1 MLQDIR
7 DNSQGII
14 AKIIIGLIVAVFA
27 LFGVE
32 SIIGGLVTSPPVAEV
47 NGEEITEVQ
56 LQNSTQN
63 LMNQIG
69 ASGQGIDQALVEQ
82 LALNQLI
89 EESIL
94 RQRAAEANMT
104 VSSDRIDQAILEN
117 PQFQVSGRF
126 DTDLAVRTMAT
137 QGFSVPM
144 YRGEL
149 ARGMLLGQLVNA
161 FSSSNF
167 VTDAELQRVAEL
179 TRETRDFRFVS
190 IPMGTRTLDTQI
202 SDAEIQAYYDNNQ
215 EEFREPETVAVSYVT
230 LDQDVIADEIEVPEA
245 QISARYEQE
254 LDAFEG
260 ASERRAAHI
269 LIEVSGDVSEED
281 ALAQA
286 EAARQRLDAGEEFAE
301 LALEFSSDTVSAEQG
316 GDIGYTDGS
325 AFPQA
330 IEEALDELA
339 LNEVSGPVVTEFG
352 VHLVKLTE
360 AADQQFA
367 TFEEARERIE
377 RELKSAEVDLLY
389 GERLE
394 TLSNLAFESADLQ
407 PLSERLGLE
416 IQTSEPTPRTG
427 GSGLFANQQL
437 VSAAWSDQV
446 FLDGNNSDVLELSD
460 TRAVVLRVAEYNE
473 ATVPP
478 LAEVRPQIAVLLRA
492 EMEREAVQELGNELL
507 SRVQAGED
515 VDEFIVEHELEWI
528 SREDVSRNATV
539 ANREVIN
546 TTFSLPIPEGEPER
560 STLTLPNGTFVLVEL
575 TEVTP
580 GSLLALSDEERLA
593 IKNRMAD
600 DLGNSD
606 FDAYLG
612 TLRSRAD
619 IEQRERFREEF

>member
-546 TTFSLPIPEGEPER
+546 TAFSLPIPEGEPER

>member
-179 TRETRDFRFVS
+179 TRQTRDFRFVS

-215 EEFREPETVAVSYVT
+215 DEFREPETVAVNYVV

-245 QISARYEQE
+245 EIRAQYEQE
-254 LDAFEG
+254 LEAFEG
-260 ASERRAAHI
+260 ASEKRAAHI
-269 LIEVSGDVSEED
+269 LIEVSGNVSEED
-281 ALAQA
+281 ALLQA
-286 EAARQRLDAGEEFAE
+286 EAARQRLDAGEEFAA

-325 AFPQA
+325 AFPQP
-330 IEEALDELA
+330 IEEALNELA
-339 LNEVSGPVVTEFG
+339 FNEVSGPVVTEFG

-360 AADQQFA
+360 AANQQFA
-367 TFEEARERIE
+367 GFEEARDRIE
-377 RELKSAEVDLLY
+377 RELKSSEVDLLY

-407 PLSERLGLE
+407 PLSERLDLG
-416 IQTSEPTPRTG
+416 IQASEPFPRTG

-460 TRAVVLRVAEYNE
+460 TRAVVLRVEEYKE
-473 ATVPP
+473 AAVPP

-507 SRVQAGED
+507 SRVQAGEG
-515 VDEFIVEHELEWI
+515 VDEFIVEHELEWN
-528 SREDVSRNATV
+528 SREDVSRNTVV
-539 ANREVIN
+539 ANREVVN
-546 TTFSLPIPEGEPER
+546 TAFSLPIPEAEPVR
-560 STLTLPNGTFVLVEL
+560 SSLTLPNGTFVLVEL
-575 TEVTP
+575 TAVTP
-580 GSLLALSDEERLA
+580 GSLVALSDEERLA
-593 IKNRMAD
+593 IENRMAS

-606 FDAYLG
+606 FEAYLG
-612 TLRSRAD
+612 SLRSRAD
-619 IEQRERFREEF
+619 IEQRERFSEEF